1 MRHSCRMPRG
11 RELLTITYHGRVFF
25 ECKSATLKPG
35 GHAELGRVANV
46 IHLFPDMAIHVEVRL
61 DASGF
66 QANSH
71 RLHQARVLA
80 VKDALLEQGVD
91 PSGVQTTIHRPSQTL
106 SAEDTIS
113 VRVIDRLMGPPFR
126 QAQAGY
132 QNGGR
137 YDHQVC

>member
-1 MRHSCRMPRG
+1 MRQSYSIPRG

-25 ECKSATLKPG
+25 ECKSATLKPR
-35 GHAELGRVANV
+35 GHAELGRVAKV
-46 IHLFPDMAIHVEVRL
+46 INLFPDMAIHVEVRL
-61 DASGF
+61 DASAV

-91 PSGVQTTIHRPSQTL
+91 PSGVHTTIHRASQML
-106 SAEDTIS
+106 SAEDTVS
-113 VRVIDRLMGPPFR
+113 VRVIHRLMAPPFR
-126 QAQAGY
+126 QAQASY

>member
-1 MRHSCRMPRG
+1 MRHSCRMPSG

-35 GHAELGRVANV
+35 GRAELERVANV
-46 IHLFPDMAIHVEVRL
+46 INLFPEMAIHVEVRL

-71 RLHQARVLA
+71 DLHQARVLA
-80 VKDALLEQGVD
+80 VKEALLGEGLDVG
-91 PSGVQTTIHRPSQTL
+91 GVQTTIHRGSHTL
-106 SAEDTIS
+106 SAEDTVS

-126 QAQAGY
+126 QTQAAY

-137 YDHQVC
+137 QVHQVC